1 MNSLQ
6 VRFARRTDN
15 VLAGLNTVSPSGRSG
30 GSNVDQLDGQP
41 AGRSAG
47 WAGFAGDVRY
57 QWALWLQKRPRRG
70 HVIVTM
76 PG

>member
-57 QWALWLQKRPRRG
+57 RSRSRPETG
-70 HVIVTM
+70 LTIDQAA
-76 PG
+76 